1 MNWTYQHDG
10 ASAHKAKSV
19 NKWLEENVPAHNTSG
34 PTGEWPANSCDITW
48 IENVWGIMEAPL
60 DENPPQ
66 TIRQL
71 KLRLKKVWD
80 EFDPGLL
87 TKMAKGM
94 KQRLKDVIAKKGG
107 CIGK

>member
-1 MNWTYQHDG
+1 
-10 ASAHKAKSV
+10 
-19 NKWLEENVPAHNTSG
+19 
-34 PTGEWPANSCDITW
+34 
-48 IENVWGIMEAPL
+48 MEDLL
-60 DENPPQ
+60 DEYPPQ